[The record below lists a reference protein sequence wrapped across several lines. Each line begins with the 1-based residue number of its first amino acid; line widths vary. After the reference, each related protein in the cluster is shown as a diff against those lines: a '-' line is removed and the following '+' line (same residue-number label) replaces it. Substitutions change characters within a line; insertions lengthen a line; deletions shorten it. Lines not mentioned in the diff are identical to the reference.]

1 MVELGSK
8 IQTKVKENHT
18 GQRFGM
24 GSKWR
29 GPSHHGKFR
38 SWKKYF
44 DECFGKKK
52 SKKSKN

>member
-1 MVELGSK
+1 MVELGSE